1 MAMDRCSTTRRCLLG
16 RVRLRPCLAANL
28 QDRAPLVGPPRLCWR
43 GALGQTPPPLARRC
57 ARTAVLIRLRRRS
70 PCRRTPCRRSPRR
83 PSAGDH
89 SEAASFHV
97 AGVCRVHP
105 QCRRRQPRPA
115 GSDRRTRSGEPP
127 RLVGGPRAAAA
138 APRPRL
144 GATGPAPCAPPFQDP
159 LSLVGLAS
167 RWVRERCRSLGHAPL
182 QTLSAVRSTAEETTG
197 AWRPSLACRCLRARK
212 PSRSLARFP
221 SLRIRSRK
229 ARGKPLPA
237 VHRPRARGGGS
248 SGVVPGCVSCV

>member
-83 PSAGDH
+83 PSARDH

-97 AGVCRVHP
+97 AAAGVCRVHP
-105 QCRRRQPRPA
+105 QCRHRQPRLA

-127 RLVGGPRAAAA
+127 RF
-138 APRPRL
+138 
-144 GATGPAPCAPPFQDP
+144 CA
-159 LSLVGLAS
+159 
-167 RWVRERCRSLGHAPL
+167 
-182 QTLSAVRSTAEETTG
+182 RSTRGRGLPPPAG
-197 AWRPSLACRCLRARK
+197 YRQGLCIPSAFIFL
-212 PSRSLARFP
+212 
-221 SLRIRSRK
+221 
-229 ARGKPLPA
+229 
-237 VHRPRARGGGS
+237 S
-248 SGVVPGCVSCV
+248 S

>member
-1 MAMDRCSTTRRCLLG
+1 MGAAGRTLGMGARRRTRMPRTHTARGRAQARVHPSVRCWAPEEGEACAAALG
-16 RVRLRPCLAANL
+16 RARTHRANSIRHRPASSRRAAS
-28 QDRAPLVGPPRLCWR
+28 RAPAPRP
-43 GALGQTPPPLARRC
+43 GQPAAGQTP
-57 ARTAVLIRLRRRS
+57 
-70 PCRRTPCRRSPRR
+70 
-83 PSAGDH
+83 
-89 SEAASFHV
+89 
-97 AGVCRVHP
+97 
-105 QCRRRQPRPA
+105 
-115 GSDRRTRSGEPP
+115 
-127 RLVGGPRAAAA
+127 
-138 APRPRL
+138 
-144 GATGPAPCAPPFQDP
+144 APCHGIFSFLDLAMT
-159 LSLVGLAS
+159 GLAS
-167 RWVRERCRSLGHAPL
+167 RWVRERCRSRRSLGHAPL

>member
-127 RLVGGPRAAAA
+127 RLVGGPRAVAA

-144 GATGPAPCAPPFQDP
+144 GATGPAPCAPPFCARLP
-159 LSLVGLAS
+159 SSVVAARHGHGHGP
-167 RWVRERCRSLGHAPL
+167 VLG
-182 QTLSAVRSTAEETTG
+182 QT
-197 AWRPSLACRCLRARK
+197 
-212 PSRSLARFP
+212 
-221 SLRIRSRK
+221 
-229 ARGKPLPA
+229 
-237 VHRPRARGGGS
+237 
-248 SGVVPGCVSCV
+248 

>member
-1 MAMDRCSTTRRCLLG
+1 MDRCSTTRRCLLG

-83 PSAGDH
+83 PSAGDQ

-144 GATGPAPCAPPFQDP
+144 GATGPAPCAPPTERRVAAKHSSALLRTP
-159 LSLVGLAS
+159 PRVHCGRTTWAGWRGWVGCCDL
-167 RWVRERCRSLGHAPL
+167 RW
-182 QTLSAVRSTAEETTG
+182 
-197 AWRPSLACRCLRARK
+197 
-212 PSRSLARFP
+212 
-221 SLRIRSRK
+221 
-229 ARGKPLPA
+229 
-237 VHRPRARGGGS
+237 
-248 SGVVPGCVSCV
+248 